1 MKDGETMSFDKTIQ
15 LFIFDGNPNGRIMCE
30 LSNWNGRVYKVSRN
44 EIAEF
49 DKRADA
55 SHTGVYFL
63 IGNDDDIPKYVE
75 IAEFIISVGFIK
87 HVNLRTKLYNKVIK
101 AGGKLATII
110 ASTAY
115 VSKYATISEGT
126 VIMHH
131 AFVNAGAKVGKN
143 VIINSFACI
152 EHDSTIGDHC
162 HISTGAIVNG
172 GCVVGENVF
181 IGSQSVLANNAVV
194 GNNIIIS
201 AGSFVKNSIT
211 KQGLYFGNP
220 AHIHT

>member
-1 MKDGETMSFDKTIQ
+1 MRPLILIGGGGHCTSIIDAAESIGRKILGVLDIPEHYGETI
-15 LFIFDGNPNGRIMCE
+15 
-30 LSNWNGRVYKVSRN
+30 LSTKV
-44 EIAEF
+44 
-49 DKRADA
+49 
-55 SHTGVYFL
+55 
-63 IGNDDDIPKYVE
+63 IGNDDDIPQYVE

-131 AFVNAGAKVGKN
+131 AFVNARAKVGKN

-172 GCVVGENVF
+172 GCLVGENVF

-194 GNNIIIS
+194 GNDIIIS
-201 AGSFVKNSIT
+201 AGSFVKKSIT

>member
-1 MKDGETMSFDKTIQ
+1 MRPLILIGGGGHCTSIIDAAESIGRKILGVLDIPEHYGETI
-15 LFIFDGNPNGRIMCE
+15 
-30 LSNWNGRVYKVSRN
+30 LSTKV
-44 EIAEF
+44 
-49 DKRADA
+49 
-55 SHTGVYFL
+55 

-131 AFVNAGAKVGKN
+131 AFVNARAKVGKN

-172 GCVVGENVF
+172 GCLVGENVF

-194 GNNIIIS
+194 GNDIIIS

>member
-1 MKDGETMSFDKTIQ
+1 MRPLILIGGGGHCTSIIDAAESIGRKILGVLDIPEHYGETI
-15 LFIFDGNPNGRIMCE
+15 
-30 LSNWNGRVYKVSRN
+30 LSTKV
-44 EIAEF
+44 
-49 DKRADA
+49 
-55 SHTGVYFL
+55 

>member
-1 MKDGETMSFDKTIQ
+1 MRPLILIGGGGHCTSIIDAAESIGRKILGVLDIPEHYGETI
-15 LFIFDGNPNGRIMCE
+15 
-30 LSNWNGRVYKVSRN
+30 LSTKV
-44 EIAEF
+44 
-49 DKRADA
+49 
-55 SHTGVYFL
+55 

-131 AFVNAGAKVGKN
+131 AFVNARAKVGKN

-172 GCVVGENVF
+172 GCLVGENVF

-194 GNNIIIS
+194 GNND
-201 AGSFVKNSIT
+201 
-211 KQGLYFGNP
+211 L
-220 AHIHT
+220 

>member
-1 MKDGETMSFDKTIQ
+1 MRPLILIGGGGHCTSIIDAAESIGRKILGVLDIPEHYGETI
-15 LFIFDGNPNGRIMCE
+15 
-30 LSNWNGRVYKVSRN
+30 LSTKV
-44 EIAEF
+44 
-49 DKRADA
+49 
-55 SHTGVYFL
+55 

-75 IAEFIISVGFIK
+75 IAEFIVSVGFIK
-87 HVNLRTKLYNKVIK
+87 HVYLRTKLYNKVIK

-115 VSKYATISEGT
+115 VSKYAMISEGT

-194 GNNIIIS
+194 GNDIIIS

>member
-1 MKDGETMSFDKTIQ
+1 MRPLILIGGGGHCTSIIDAAESIGRNILGVLDIPEHYGETI
-15 LFIFDGNPNGRIMCE
+15 
-30 LSNWNGRVYKVSRN
+30 LSTKV
-44 EIAEF
+44 
-49 DKRADA
+49 
-55 SHTGVYFL
+55 

-87 HVNLRTKLYNKVIK
+87 HVYLRTKLYNKVIK

-172 GCVVGENVF
+172 GCLVGENVF

-194 GNNIIIS
+194 GNDIIIS